1 MLTVFI
7 FNFIICLGDT
17 MYNCAI
23 EVLNKI
29 SELGYEVYI
38 IGGYCRDLY
47 LGFFNDD
54 IDICTNA
61 KYDDLKDY
69 FSIAKGN
76 FGSMVLKYKNYEFE
90 VTTFR
95 KEGEYDKN
103 RFPKKVEFVDTLEED
118 LKRRDFIINTL
129 CIDKKGDF
137 IDLLGARNDLDNKII
152 RCVGNC
158 DYKISQDI
166 LRSLRAIRF
175 ATILNIKIDDELKE
189 SIKKYSYLLANLSDK
204 RKKEE
209 IDKILNSDNKEYG
222 LLLIY
227 VLGLNIYLNND
238 LLQY

>member
-1 MLTVFI
+1 
-7 FNFIICLGDT
+7 

-23 EVLNKI
+23 EILSEIN
-29 SELGYEVYI
+29 ELGYEAYI
-38 IGGYCRDLY
+38 VGGYCRDLY
-47 LGFFNDD
+47 LGNFSDD

-69 FSIAKGN
+69 FSITKGN
-76 FGSMVLKYKNYEFE
+76 FGSMVLKYEDYKFE

-129 CIDKKGDF
+129 CIDKNGEF
-137 IDLLGARNDLDNKII
+137 IDLLGAKDDLDNKII
-152 RCVGNC
+152 KCVGIC

-175 ATILNIKIDDELKE
+175 ATILNFKIDDELKE

-222 LLLIY
+222 LSLMKE
-227 VLGLNIYLNND
+227 LGLDLYLK
-238 LLQY
+238 